1 MLLTNLRVVGRPLV
15 RVLPVTQPRDPLV
28 PDRATPGEAFGL
40 VFGRFGLPFNLLS
53 EPARDCRVVLG
64 GPPERRERQTA
75 AGLLRDVSFA
85 FECRQYFLVEFRR
98 GDDSHGPEVLGGG
111 PQHRGS
117 SDVYLF
123 DSLLLGGAAGDGL
136 LEWIEVDTDQVYRAD
151 ILLDELL
158 YVVGVSEVGED
169 AAVDLGVQRLDPP
182 AEYLGRAR
190 HLGDGNNLDSGF
202 RERLCGPPGRDDLE
216 PHPGEPPREVLD
228 PPLVRHR
235 DQRPPLHTFTL
246 PRK

>member
-1 MLLTNLRVVGRPLV
+1 MVRTHLSVVGRGLV

-28 PDRATPGEAFGL
+28 MYCPTLGAAFGL
-40 VFGRFGLPFNLLS
+40 TGGGFGLPFDPLT
-53 EPARDCRVVLG
+53 EPSRDRRVVLG
-64 GPPERRERQTA
+64 GAPERRVRKATA
-75 AGLLRDVSFA
+75 GPLGDLSLA
-85 FECRQYFLVEFRR
+85 FEGHKYLFVEFRR
-98 GDDSHGPEVLGGG
+98 GDDRHGPEVLRGG

-123 DSLLLGGAAGDGL
+123 DSLLLGSAAGDGL

-158 YVVGVSEVGED
+158 YVVWVSEIGED

-190 HLGDGNNLDSGF
+190 HLGDGDDLDSGL
-202 RERLCGPPGRDDLE
+202 RERPRCPPGRDDLE

-228 PPLVRHR
+228 PPFVRY
-235 DQRPPLHTFTL
+235 
-246 PRK
+246 

>member
-1 MLLTNLRVVGRPLV
+1 MLGTHLSVVGRILV
-15 RVLPVTQPRDPLV
+15 RVFPVTQSRDPLV
-28 PDRATPGEAFGL
+28 SDSTPLREAFD
-40 VFGRFGLPFNLLS
+40 LPFDLLT
-53 EPARDCRVVLG
+53 EPIRDRGVVLG

-75 AGLLRDVSFA
+75 AGLLGDVSLA
-85 FECRQYFLVEFRR
+85 FESRQYFFVELRR
-98 GDDSHGPEVLGGG
+98 GDDRHGPEVLGGG
-111 PQHRGS
+111 PQHGGS
-117 SDVYLF
+117 ADVYLF
-123 DSLLLGGAAGDGL
+123 DSLFLGGAAGDSL
-136 LEWIEVDTDQVYRAD
+136 LEWIEVDADQVYRAD

-190 HLGDGNNLDSGF
+190 HLGDGDDTDSGF
-202 RERLCGPPGRDDLE
+202 RERPGGPPGRDDLE

-228 PPLVRHR
+228 PPFVGYR

>member
-1 MLLTNLRVVGRPLV
+1 MLATNLSVVGRILV
-15 RVLPVTQPRDPLV
+15 RVFPVTQPRDPLV
-28 PDRATPGEAFGL
+28 SDSSTLREAFGH
-40 VFGRFGLPFNLLS
+40 PFDPLT
-53 EPARDCRVVLG
+53 EPVRDLRVVLG
-64 GPPERRERQTA
+64 GPLERRERQA
-75 AGLLRDVSFA
+75 PAGLLGDVSLP
-85 FECRQYFLVEFRR
+85 FEGRQYPFVEFRR
-98 GDDSHGPEVLGGG
+98 GDDSHGPEVLRCG

-123 DSLLLGGAAGDGL
+123 DSLLLGSATGGGL
-136 LEWIEVDTDQVYRAD
+136 LEWIEIDTHQVYRTD

-190 HLGDGNNLDSGF
+190 HLGDEDDPDSGV
-202 RERLCGPPGRDDLE
+202 RERLRCPPGRNDLE

-228 PPLVRHR
+228 PPFVGYR